1 MTYILHKFDEMDA
14 AIPTPCPRKK
24 TSHFDFCHNFTI
36 CWGTFTIFEAFCSG
50 I

>member
-24 TSHFDFCHNFTI
+24 NKPLWFLP
-36 CWGTFTIFEAFCSG
+36 
-50 I
+50 